1 MPVRQLDRRQPSP
14 AARELVQRLAAEW
27 RTPNSAAAQPVILE
41 ERSGPD
47 RPMHVYVVWDEWADL
62 SGVERSEVVMDAFE
76 QRYGREQALN
86 VTVAMGL
93 TTAEAER
100 LNIPFK

>member
-1 MPVRQLDRRQPSP
+1 MPVKQLERRQPSP
-14 AARELVQRLAAEW
+14 SARVLIQRLAAEW
-27 RTPNSAAAQPVILE
+27 KDANSTASQPIILE
-41 ERSGPD
+41 ERNGAQ
-47 RPMHVYVVWDEWADL
+47 RPVHVYVVWDEWSDL
-62 SGVERSEVVMDAFE
+62 GGVERSEIVMEAFE
-76 QRYGREQALN
+76 QRYGREEVLN

>member
-1 MPVRQLDRRQPSP
+1 MPVKQLERHRPSP
-14 AARELVQRLAAEW
+14 SARVLVQRLAAEW
-27 RTPNSAAAQPVILE
+27 SSPSSTASQPVILE
-41 ERSGPD
+41 ERNAPD
-47 RPMHVYVVWDEWADL
+47 GPMHVYVVWDDWADL
-62 SGVERSEVVMDAFE
+62 SGVERSEVVMEALE

-93 TTAEAER
+93 TTPEAER